1 MQAAK
6 HRVVM
11 RGMKERY
18 SFGMFTVP
26 KEGYIMEV
34 PSELVDKEHPL
45 LFKPFNF
52 MEFMSYYA
60 STSNAKQ
67 DLNENAV
74 EVFAG
79 IWKTACS

>member
-1 MQAAK
+1 
-6 HRVVM
+6 M

-26 KEGYIMEV
+26 KEGYITEV
-34 PSELVDKEHPL
+34 PPELVDKEHPL

-52 MEFMSYYA
+52 MEFMSYFYA
-60 STSNAKQ
+60 STSNPKQ
-67 DLNENAV
+67 DLNENSV

-79 IWKTACS
+79 I